1 MHNFA
6 IFCFIC
12 MESAK
17 AIAQLSSRRENF
29 HVHRKSTKKQ
39 NFSLA
44 QLLLLQYMLL
54 GYACMRLYVFVA
66 YMSCMYV
73 CLGYACPCYVY
84 NVIEYVCICIIQL
97 YFILCIWLASSEEG
111 TRSQYILQ

>member
-1 MHNFA
+1 
-6 IFCFIC
+6 

-54 GYACMRLYVFVA
+54 GYACMCLYVFVA

-73 CLGYACPCYVY
+73 WDMHAH
-84 NVIEYVCICIIQL
+84 
-97 YFILCIWLASSEEG
+97 A
-111 TRSQYILQ
+111 TYIMLLSMFAFV